1 MSDNL
6 ESIGWLL
13 WLFGDWSLR
22 WGVLIALVGWWFAL
36 RAPKHATSRLL
47 VCQVVFFG
55 GLLLPLVPHMWGPR
69 RADAPAQV
77 VAQTAPRATAPHERS
92 IPPSRNPGVTMPQHR
107 SAEDASGAKHAA
119 ADTTVDIVVQ
129 PSTTIGGRP
138 EAQRWALSEGTL
150 VALAIAWS
158 LGLII
163 QSIRLFTGWLWL
175 VRLRRA
181 ATAVDDVLLE
191 QLAACGRELGLSRQ
205 VALATHPAVA
215 TPMFVGGLHPC
226 VLVPANWPAVSADAR
241 RVVLLHELTH
251 AARYDDVS
259 KLIEELA
266 RTIFWFHPLVLWLL
280 ARIDREREEVC
291 DAAVV
296 RAGISPRDLAGVLVA
311 FSRQIGPAGRRLA
324 LEAASLPFFRAARV
338 KDRVTNLLG
347 GQVMER
353 FLSMPSRRRRL
364 SVAGLVLAVLLIVG
378 TFAVRA
384 ADPQPPADKAKPAA
398 KEPTKTDSTTTTKTV
413 PAKVE
418 IYDEA
423 KHGPLGI
430 KGTLV
435 DAAGKPIAG
444 ATVVATSREHGFPV
458 ELNLD
463 LSTVAQSVAEGGDNA
478 RQLEQFAAQ
487 QLALRAVS
495 DDQGR
500 FHLLSSM
507 EGLTQGKIVTLA
519 VLTKDRQYFEV
530 SLPVA
535 AEATVHVPT
544 VVDPAVKA
552 DKAAVGE
559 LTGVVVDEQGQP
571 LADVIVDAY
580 DWYPGN
586 ETKTGA
592 DGTFRLKRFDRNE
605 KPYVRFRK
613 PGYSPELNMRQPTG
627 VGGLVIAL
635 GKNTF
640 FEGKVRGPDGQ
651 PAKGAVIRANQGQ
664 RHMEGGVV
672 TDIWTETKADD
683 AGNYRLFVQPD
694 EYAFEV
700 KAEGVG
706 TARLDKRLIP
716 FGAHEKL
723 DIELKPGVTF
733 RAKIVDANSGE
744 PVKGVKLW
752 NWQHKGVQGISDE
765 QGLVTISELLPGPFQ
780 FQVSLKGYPRWW
792 SPDAISPWS
801 KKSIDKP
808 ELHWQRN
815 FDRLDFEMK
824 PGMEPV
830 TIEIEKGVQ
839 IRGRV
844 VDPDGKPVAGATVA
858 PALTG
863 TGNSLTGDTRFSVRS
878 NKDGTFE
885 MELPASNEAQY
896 NLVVHDGKY
905 QQWRH
910 WANGVLPPMK
920 TTPGQEI
927 NDVEMRLTRGA
938 TVRGRVVDK
947 LGKPLPYC
955 EVRAHSADKWEN
967 RYYDP
972 TVKTKEDGTFELP
985 FVRAGEQYIQ
995 AAPFWLTAEQG
1006 PKQSSVKITL
1016 AEGQN
1021 VEGIELLG
1029 AVEK

>member
-1 MSDNL
+1 
-6 ESIGWLL
+6 
-13 WLFGDWSLR
+13 
-22 WGVLIALVGWWFAL
+22 
-36 RAPKHATSRLL
+36 
-47 VCQVVFFG
+47 
-55 GLLLPLVPHMWGPR
+55 
-69 RADAPAQV
+69 
-77 VAQTAPRATAPHERS
+77 
-92 IPPSRNPGVTMPQHR
+92 MP
-107 SAEDASGAKHAA
+107 
-119 ADTTVDIVVQ
+119 
-129 PSTTIGGRP
+129 
-138 EAQRWALSEGTL
+138 
-150 VALAIAWS
+150 
-158 LGLII
+158 
-163 QSIRLFTGWLWL
+163 
-175 VRLRRA
+175 
-181 ATAVDDVLLE
+181 
-191 QLAACGRELGLSRQ
+191 
-205 VALATHPAVA
+205 
-215 TPMFVGGLHPC
+215 
-226 VLVPANWPAVSADAR
+226 ADAR
-241 RVVLLHELTH
+241 HVVLLHELTH

-259 KLIEELA
+259 KLAEELA
-266 RTIFWFHPLVLWLL
+266 RSVFWFHPLVLWLL

-296 RAGISPRDLAGVLVA
+296 RAGISPRDLAGVLVS
-311 FSRQIGPAGRRLA
+311 FSQQIGPGSRRLA
-324 LEAASLPFFRAARV
+324 LEAASLPFFRTARV

-347 GQVMER
+347 GQIMER

-364 SVAGLVLAVLLIVG
+364 SVAGSVLAALLIVG

-384 ADPQPPADKAKPAA
+384 GDPRPPVDQAKPTDKAAAEPAPA
-398 KEPTKTDSTTTTKTV
+398 KGTTTTKTI

-423 KHGPLGI
+423 KHAPLGI

-444 ATVVATSREHGFPV
+444 ATVAATRRERCSPA
-458 ELNLD
+458 ELNID
-463 LSTVAQSVAEGGDNA
+463 LATVAQSVAEGAGNA
-478 RQLEQFAAQ
+478 KLLEQLAAQ
-487 QLALRAVS
+487 QMAYRALS
-495 DDQGR
+495 DDEGR
-500 FHLLSSM
+500 FHLLSSV
-507 EGLTQGKIVTLA
+507 EGLILGKVVTLA

-544 VVDPAVKA
+544 VVDPGVKA
-552 DKAAVGE
+552 PDKAAVGE

-592 DGTFRLKRFDRNE
+592 DGTFRLKRFERNE

-613 PGYSPELNMRQPTG
+613 PGYSPEMSMRQPTG
-627 VGGLVIAL
+627 VGGVVIAL

-640 FEGKVRGPDGQ
+640 FEGTVRGPDGQ
-651 PAKGAVIRANQGQ
+651 PAKGAVIRANQGP
-664 RHMEGGVV
+664 RNLEGGIV

-683 AGNYRLFVQPD
+683 EGKYRLFVQPD

-700 KAEGVG
+700 KATGVG
-706 TARLDKRLIP
+706 TTRLDKRAIR
-716 FGAHEKL
+716 FGEHEQL

-733 RAKIVDANSGE
+733 QAKIVDANNGE

-765 QGLVTISELLPGPFQ
+765 QGLVTISELLPGPFR
-780 FQVSLKGYPRWW
+780 FDVTLKGYPRWW
-792 SPDAISPWS
+792 SPNAISPWS

-815 FDRLDFEMK
+815 FDSLDFEMK
-824 PGMEPV
+824 PGMGPV
-830 TIEIEKGVQ
+830 TIEIEKGVR

-844 VDPDGKPVAGATVA
+844 LDPDGKPVAGATVA

-863 TGNSLTGDTRFSVRS
+863 TGNSLTGDTRFSVS
-878 NKDGTFE
+878 SKKDGTFE
-885 MELPASNEAQY
+885 MVLPASNEAQY

-910 WANGVLPPMK
+910 WANGVLPPMR

-955 EVRAHSADKWEN
+955 EVRAHAVDKWEN

-985 FVRAGEQYIQ
+985 FIRPGEHYIQ
-995 AAPFWLTAEQG
+995 AAPFWLTAEDG
-1006 PKQSSVKITL
+1006 PAKASTKMTL
-1016 AEGQN
+1016 ADGQN

-1029 AVEK
+1029 SVER